1 VLKHAFWLAFNG
13 CQAATL
19 SPLFFYSPALLGRAA
34 LYTAGIVG
42 SLSYVYDFS
51 SAPPSRD

>member
-42 SLSYVYDFS
+42 SLSYVYGFS
-51 SAPPSRD
+51 SAPLSRD